1 MAPKG
6 SVFLYARQEC
16 HSWLEPLIVSWGYEA
31 EAQLS
36 AGSHFLD
43 YYQWLGTRDLAA
55 FLAVPVAI
63 EFQRQQKLDAVRDR
77 CHHLARDIR
86 RRIEALTGYAPICPE
101 TSQWFG
107 QMCVARLPEMDLPNL
122 KKRLYDEYRIEVPAH
137 RWNGLPLI
145 PVSIQ
150 GYNDQSD
157 ADALLT
163 ALVKLLP

>member
-31 EAQLS
+31 EAQFS

-43 YYQWLGTRDLAA
+43 CYQWLGTRDLAA
-55 FLAVPVAI
+55 FLAVPAAI

-122 KKRLYDEYRIEVPAH
+122 KKRLYDEYRIEVPVH

-157 ADALLT
+157 ADALLI